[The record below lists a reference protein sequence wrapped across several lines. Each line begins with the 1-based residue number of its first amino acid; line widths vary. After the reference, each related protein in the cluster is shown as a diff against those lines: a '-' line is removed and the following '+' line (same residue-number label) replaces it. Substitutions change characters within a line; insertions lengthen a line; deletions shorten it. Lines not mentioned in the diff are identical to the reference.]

1 MTTPPA
7 DEPAATDDTAADD
20 TAADDG
26 RLLPAPRYG
35 VDSLADVLPAAARA
49 LGVPHFADPGGSA
62 LDLPAVER
70 VCLLLVDG
78 MGDEALVGRSGHA
91 PTLRRWRAD
100 GLHRRITAGFPT
112 TTATSMGL
120 LGTGLPPGA
129 HGLVGYEV
137 LDPARDVL
145 LNQLAWDVAVDP
157 RRWQPHTT
165 VFQHVVAAGVEVVR
179 VAPPHFNG
187 SGLTEA
193 ALRGGRFAGTPDR
206 LDARVDAAV
215 TAVRAGRRNLTY
227 VYWGALDHTGHGEGV
242 ASWQWGEELGR
253 VDAAVAEL
261 SRRLPRGT
269 LLLVTADHGMV
280 DVPLAGRID
289 LAHEPELRAG
299 VRHAGGEPRVLQLYC
314 EPGAAQQVST
324 TWRARLGRDAHV
336 VLRADAVAAGWFGP
350 VEARVADRIGDVLVV
365 ARDLMAVVDSA
376 RMRPEA
382 LRLIGQHGALSDAER
397 HVPLFSVV
405 L

>member
-1 MTTPPA
+1 MPTTSSP
-7 DEPAATDDTAADD
+7 DRSHGAA
-20 TAADDG
+20 
-26 RLLPAPRYG
+26 LPAPPYG

-49 LGVPHFADPGGSA
+49 LGVPHFAERGAST
-62 LDLPAVER
+62 LDLPAADR

-78 MGDEALVGRSGHA
+78 MGEEALAGRSGHTPA
-91 PTLRRWRAD
+91 MRRWRAD
-100 GLHRRITAGFPT
+100 GRHRRITAGFPT

-137 LDPARDVL
+137 LDPERDAL
-145 LNQLAWDVAVDP
+145 LNELAWDAAVDP

-165 VFQHVVAAGVEVVR
+165 VFQHAVAAGVDVVR
-179 VAPPHFNG
+179 VAPPHFDG

-215 TAVRAGRRNLTY
+215 AAVRAAPRSLTY

-242 ASWQWGEELGR
+242 GSWQWGEELGR
-253 VDAAVAEL
+253 VDAAVGEL
-261 SRRLPRGT
+261 SRRLPKGT

-280 DVPLAGRID
+280 DVPLAGRVD
-289 LAHEPELRAG
+289 LAAEPELRVG

-314 EPGAAQQVST
+314 EPGAAQEVAA
-324 TWRARLGRDAHV
+324 TWRARLGRDADV
-336 VLRADAVAAGWFGP
+336 VSRAEAVASGWFGP
-350 VEARVADRIGDVLVV
+350 VEDRVAARIGDVLVV
-365 ARDLMAVVDSA
+365 
-376 RMRPEA
+376 MRELTA
-382 LRLIGQHGALSDAER
+382 GR
-397 HVPLFSVV
+397 
-405 L
+405 

>member
-1 MTTPPA
+1 MTPDASPPPDVA
-7 DEPAATDDTAADD
+7 GEF
-20 TAADDG
+20 
-26 RLLPAPRYG
+26 PAPPYG

-49 LGVPHFADPGGSA
+49 LGVAHFADPGTST
-62 LDLPAVER
+62 LDLPAADR
-70 VCLLLVDG
+70 VCVLLVDG
-78 MGDEALVGRSGHA
+78 MGDEALAGRSGHA
-91 PTLRRWRAD
+91 PTMRRWRAD
-100 GLHRRITAGFPT
+100 GRHRRITAGFPT

-120 LGTGLPPGA
+120 LGTGLPPGG

-137 LDPARDVL
+137 LDPDRDAL
-145 LNQLAWDVAVDP
+145 LNELAWDPAVDP

-165 VFQHVVAAGVEVVR
+165 VFQHAVAAGVEVVR

-193 ALRGGRFAGTPDR
+193 ALRGGRFSGTPDR

-215 TAVRAGRRNLTY
+215 TAVRSSRRSLTY
-227 VYWGALDHTGHGEGV
+227 VYWGALDKTGHADGV
-242 ASWQWGEELGR
+242 GSWQWGEELGR
-253 VDAAVAEL
+253 VDAAVGEL

-280 DVPLAGRID
+280 DVPLTGRTD
-289 LAHEPELRAG
+289 LAAEPELRAG

-314 EPGAAQQVST
+314 EPGAAQQVAA
-324 TWRARLGRDAHV
+324 TWRARLGHSAHV
-336 VLRADAVAAGWFGP
+336 VLRAGAIEQGWFGP

-365 ARDLMAVVDSA
+365 MRELTAVVDSA

-382 LRLIGQHGALSDAER
+382 LRLLGQHGALTDAER
-397 HVPLFSVV
+397 HVPLFSV
-405 L
+405 LL

>member
-1 MTTPPA
+1 MTTPTSPDDDDPEA
-7 DEPAATDDTAADD
+7 HAA
-20 TAADDG
+20 
-26 RLLPAPRYG
+26 LPAPPYG

-49 LGVPHFADPGGSA
+49 LGVARFTDPGASA
-62 LDLPAVER
+62 LDLPTVDR
-70 VCLLLVDG
+70 VCVLLVDG
-78 MGDEALVGRSGHA
+78 MGEEALAGRSGHTPA
-91 PTLRRWRAD
+91 MRRWRAE
-100 GLHRRITAGFPT
+100 GLHRRISAGFPT

-137 LDPARDVL
+137 LDPDRDAL
-145 LNQLAWDVAVDP
+145 LNELAWDVAVDP

-165 VFQHVVAAGVEVVR
+165 VFQHAAAAGVEVVR

-193 ALRGGRFAGTPDR
+193 ALRGGRFVGTPDR

-215 TAVRAGRRNLTY
+215 SAVRSARRSLTY
-227 VYWGALDHTGHGEGV
+227 VYWGALDRTGHGEGV
-242 ASWQWGEELGR
+242 GSWQWGEELGR

-280 DVPLAGRID
+280 DVPFAARID
-289 LAHEPELRAG
+289 LAAEPELRAG
-299 VRHAGGEPRVLQLYC
+299 VRHAGGEPRVMQLYC
-314 EPGAAQQVST
+314 EPGAAQQVAT
-324 TWRARLGRDAHV
+324 TWRARLGRGAHV

-350 VEARVADRIGDVLVV
+350 VEARVAERIGDVLVV
-365 ARDLMAVVDSA
+365 MTDLTAVVDSA

-382 LRLIGQHGALSDAER
+382 LRLLGQHGALTDAER
-397 HVPLFSVV
+397 HVPLFSV
-405 L
+405 LL

>member
-1 MTTPPA
+1 MPA
-7 DEPAATDDTAADD
+7 NPSPDR
-20 TAADDG
+20 ADDG
-26 RLLPAPRYG
+26 PSALPAPPYG

-49 LGVPHFADPGGSA
+49 LGVAHFAERGAST
-62 LDLPAVER
+62 LDLPEVDR

-78 MGDEALVGRSGHA
+78 MGEQALAGRSGHT

-100 GLHRRITAGFPT
+100 GRHRTITAGFPT

-137 LDPARDVL
+137 LDPDRDAL
-145 LNQLAWDVAVDP
+145 LNELAWDAAVDP

-165 VFQHVVAAGVEVVR
+165 VFQHAVAAGVDVVR

-215 TAVRAGRRNLTY
+215 TAVRSAPRSLTY
-227 VYWGALDHTGHGEGV
+227 VYWGELDHTGHGEGV
-242 ASWQWGEELGR
+242 GSWQWGEELGR
-253 VDAAVAEL
+253 VDDAVGQL

-280 DVPLAGRID
+280 DVPLAGRVD
-289 LAHEPELRAG
+289 LAAEPELRAG

-314 EPGAAQQVST
+314 EPDAAQQVAA
-324 TWRARLGRDAHV
+324 TWRARLGRDADV

-350 VEARVADRIGDVLVV
+350 VEDRVAPRIGDVLVV
-365 ARDLMAVVDSA
+365 MRELTAVVDSA
-376 RMRPEA
+376 RMRPAA
-382 LRLIGQHGALSDAER
+382 LRLVGQHGALTDAER
-397 HVPLFSVV
+397 LVPLFGV
-405 L
+405 LL